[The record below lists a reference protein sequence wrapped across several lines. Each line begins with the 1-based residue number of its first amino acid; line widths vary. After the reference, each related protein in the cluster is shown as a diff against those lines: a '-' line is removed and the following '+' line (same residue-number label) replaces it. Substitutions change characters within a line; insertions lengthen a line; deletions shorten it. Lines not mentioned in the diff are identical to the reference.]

1 METILVLF
9 GGRSTEHEISCIS
22 ARTVISALD
31 TSKYRVI
38 PVGITKDGRW
48 LYVDDTA
55 AIADMSW
62 VNSKVSAILSP
73 DAGARALYLS
83 QEGRIVDEIRI
94 DLAFPVLHGL
104 NGEDGTVQGLFEL
117 TQIPY
122 VGPGVLACAVSMDK
136 LYTKVIVNELGIR
149 QADYV
154 GVRRSE
160 LSDIERV
167 MDRVEEKLSYPIFVK
182 PSAAG
187 SSRGV
192 TKAHS
197 REELLTAL
205 YEAARHDSK
214 ILIEETIVGREI
226 ECAVFSSGDELI
238 VSGVGE
244 IVAAAEFYDYD
255 AKYNSEDS
263 ETDTHPVLPE
273 GVEDEIRKDAAA
285 VFRAVDA
292 YGLSRVDFFFDGK
305 EVIFN
310 EINSIPGF
318 TPISMYPMLFGAVG
332 IGIEEL
338 VEKLAESAKKRPHRT
353 EEGIL

>member
-1 METILVLF
+1 
-9 GGRSTEHEISCIS
+9 
-22 ARTVISALD
+22 
-31 TSKYRVI
+31 
-38 PVGITKDGRW
+38 
-48 LYVDDTA
+48 
-55 AIADMSW
+55 
-62 VNSKVSAILSP
+62 
-73 DAGARALYLS
+73 
-83 QEGRIVDEIRI
+83 
-94 DLAFPVLHGL
+94 
-104 NGEDGTVQGLFEL
+104 
-117 TQIPY
+117 
-122 VGPGVLACAVSMDK
+122 
-136 LYTKVIVNELGIR
+136 
-149 QADYV
+149 
-154 GVRRSE
+154 
-160 LSDIERV
+160 
-167 MDRVEEKLSYPIFVK
+167 

-318 TPISMYPMLFGAVG
+318 TPISMYPMLFGAAG